1 MTNRFLSIHIVLLP
15 FIYEYF
21 ELGSS
26 YQPVLYSSLLL
37 WLLLFVESMR
47 EHTNFPLHACFF
59 RVIGHKNVIF
69 CFLGRCPNSRERPIF
84 LGKSLI
90 CSGENLRH
98 LKKRFFAAKSKIMK
112 FQTTMSHGLHRVN
125 CGSIRSPR

>member
-15 FIYEYF
+15 FIYDYF
-21 ELGSS
+21 DLGSS

-59 RVIGHKNVIF
+59 SAIGHKNVIF
-69 CFLGRCPNSRERPIF
+69 CFLGRCPYSRERPIF
-84 LGKSLI
+84 FGEVVDLQRRKFASFEKSAFLLQ
-90 CSGENLRH
+90 NL
-98 LKKRFFAAKSKIMK
+98 KI
-112 FQTTMSHGLHRVN
+112 
-125 CGSIRSPR
+125 